1 LKTQTSLGSSLNE
14 LVLLE
19 IGNELGDYAAML
31 LAGFGIDAIKL
42 EPREGSPSRRIGPF
56 AAPPPSAIRTAR
68 THLFGSADAPPS
80 ASSPVSNNGGGDS
93 RSVFF
98 WRYNLNKKSAA
109 LDLDHTATRPLL
121 ARMAAKADI
130 VLLSGEIETVEQRL
144 ELWRELASQNASL
157 IVCTITPFGLTG
169 PYRALKSTDLT
180 QMAMGGIMAV
190 CGYDPDANLEYDTPP
205 IAPAMWHAYHVAGE
219 YAAIAILAAVN
230 FRDLSGEGQFI
241 DVSVHEAVNTCT
253 EIAIPSYIYNG
264 QVVLRQTARHAFP
277 HITQFRLSKSRD
289 DVYMLAS
296 LSPFERE
303 ARAFAELADQ
313 VGIEHVLKTPEYKQL
328 EKEDSRAAYTYRND
342 LIEQLVARLPAQE
355 VFERAQA
362 LGLAWSPIRRPEDNL
377 TDPHFTA
384 RHSFAAIHHPELGR
398 DLLYPGTVAG
408 DGEQP
413 HMNYRRRAP
422 ELGEHTSEVLEWSG
436 CDRDEIEKLR
446 ALGVL

>member
-1 LKTQTSLGSSLNE
+1 MRIKDRSSLGSALDQ

-31 LAGFGIDAIKL
+31 LAGFGTDVIKI
-42 EPREGSPSRRIGPF
+42 EPREGSPSRQLGPF
-56 AAPPPSAIRTAR
+56 VD
-68 THLFGSADAPPS
+68 GN
-80 ASSPVSNNGGGDS
+80 VE

-98 WRYNLNKKSAA
+98 WRYNLNKKSAVFEV
-109 LDLDHTATRPLL
+109 DHSAARPLL

-130 VLLSGEIETVEQRL
+130 VLVSGAIETVEPRL
-144 ELWRELASQNASL
+144 ELWRELARDNPSL
-157 IVCTITPFGLTG
+157 IVCAITPFGISG

-190 CGYDPDANLEYDTPP
+190 CGYDPDANLKYDTPP
-205 IAPAMWHAYHVAGE
+205 IAPAMWHAYHIAGE
-219 YAAIAILAAVN
+219 YAAIAILAAIN
-230 FRDLSGEGQFI
+230 FRDLTEEGQFI

-253 EIAIPSYIYNG
+253 EIAIPTYVYNG

-303 ARAFAELADQ
+303 ARAFAQLADQ
-313 VGIEHVLKTPEYKQL
+313 VGIEHVLNTAEYKQL

-342 LIEQLVARLPAQE
+342 LIEQLVARMPAQE

-377 TDPHFTA
+377 SDPHFNA
-384 RHSFAAIHHPELGR
+384 RHSFAQIRHPELGR

-413 HMNYRRRAP
+413 HMNYTHRAP
-422 ELGEHTSEVLEWSG
+422 SLGEHTKQVLEWSG
-436 CDRDEIEKLR
+436 YSPHEAEELR
-446 ALGVL
+446 KSGVI

>member
-1 LKTQTSLGSSLNE
+1 MKTQSSLGSSLNE
-14 LVLLE
+14 IVLLE

-31 LAGFGIDAIKL
+31 LAGFGVDVIKL
-42 EPREGSPSRRIGPF
+42 EPRGGSPSRRLGPF
-56 AAPPPSAIRTAR
+56 A
-68 THLFGSADAPPS
+68 
-80 ASSPVSNNGGGDS
+80 NGDPQQS
-93 RSVFF
+93 IFF
-98 WRYNLNKKSAA
+98 WRYNLSKKSAV
-109 LDLDHTATRPLL
+109 LDLDDPAARPVL
-121 ARMAAKADI
+121 ARMAARADI
-130 VLLSGEIETVEQRL
+130 VLLSGEIETVEQQL
-144 ELWRELASQNASL
+144 ELWRELAQQNPSL
-157 IVCTITPFGLTG
+157 IVCTITPFGLSG
-169 PYRALKSTDLT
+169 PYRALKATDLT

-190 CGYDPDANLEYDTPP
+190 CGYDPDADLKYDTPP
-205 IAPAMWHAYHVAGE
+205 IAPAMWHAYHIAGE
-219 YAAIAILAAVN
+219 YAAITIMAAVN
-230 FRDLSGEGQFI
+230 FRDRSGVGQFI

-253 EIAIPSYIYNG
+253 EIAIPTYIYNG
-264 QVVLRQTARHAFP
+264 QVVMRQTARHAFP

-313 VGIEHVLKTPEYKQL
+313 VGMNHVLKTPEYKQL

-377 TDPHFTA
+377 ADPHFNA
-384 RHSFAAIHHPELGR
+384 RHSFADIHHPELGR

-413 HMNYRRRAP
+413 HINYMRRAP
-422 ELGEHTSEVLEWSG
+422 ALGEHTNEVLEWSG
-436 CDRDEIEKLR
+436 CLPDEIEELR
-446 ALGVL
+446 KSGVI